1 MCFLKSV
8 GILSALLILV
18 IMSVSGS
25 AMAFGIEKAGFQIS
39 AQPIVGYELTQVS
52 TPTTHTRGMLVYGAR
67 FTVGH
72 KWLSGEGE
80 YTMGSTTEIFTG
92 SDQSIKSDKQNARL
106 GLRSAKAI
114 VPGIDFLFRAG
125 GQASQTKLTTTT
137 ISSGTSLTSNP
148 AWEIHPYAG
157 AGLQGSPVNFFSIS
171 LEATYLFRSVKD
183 WSQNDVQTT
192 ASLKFALPAK

>member
-1 MCFLKSV
+1 MCFQKTV
-8 GILSALLILV
+8 GILSAIFGVMATL
-18 IMSVSGS
+18 GS
-25 AMAFGIEKAGFQIS
+25 NHANAFGIEKAGFQIS

-52 TPTTHTRGMLVYGAR
+52 TPTTHTRGMLIYGAR
-67 FTVGH
+67 FTIGH

-80 YTMGSTTEIFTG
+80 YTMGSTTEIFTS
-92 SDQSIKSDKQNARL
+92 SDQSIKSDKQNARI
-106 GLRSAKAI
+106 GLRSSKAI
-114 VPGIDFLFRAG
+114 IPGLDFLFRTG
-125 GQASQTKLTTTT
+125 GQASQTKVTTTT

-157 AGLQGSPVNFFSIS
+157 AGFQGSPVNFFSIS

-192 ASLKFALPAK
+192 ASLKFSLPAK